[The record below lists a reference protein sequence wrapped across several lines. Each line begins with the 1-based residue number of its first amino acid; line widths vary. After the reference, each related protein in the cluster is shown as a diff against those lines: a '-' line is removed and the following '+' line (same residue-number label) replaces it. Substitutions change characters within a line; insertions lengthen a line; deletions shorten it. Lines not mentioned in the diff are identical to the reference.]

1 MRKRTKFLVIAI
13 AAVLVLTVGLATT
26 AFATGSSDDEGAG
39 EQALTANG
47 DELVLASE
55 GEEQQGPCHRFMD
68 KVLEKLGVTEE
79 ELIDAINEARSEMID
94 EWVEQRVNDALADGL
109 INEDEAAAILEW
121 WQNRPEALENLAPL
135 ACLQLRNT
143 WRHQR
148 LQRPGPQRLPPR
160 ECVLVRICDQRL
172 DGTITSVSE
181 ETSTIVLDVGEESE
195 VSFQYTS
202 NTKFILQ
209 GVIAIEE
216 GQTATAWCWEDDEG
230 NLTAKIVRIG
240 LP

>member
-47 DELVLASE
+47 EGLVLASE
-55 GEEQQGPCHRFMD
+55 GEEQQGPCQRFVD
-68 KVLEKLGVTEE
+68 KVLDKLGVTKEQ
-79 ELIDAINEARSEMID
+79 LIGAINEARSEMCD

-121 WQNRPEALENLAPL
+121 WQNRPEALENLGPL

-143 WRHQR
+143 RRHQR
-148 LQRPGPQRLPPR
+148 LQCLGPQQLPPR
-160 ECVLVRICDQRL
+160 ECFLVRICDQRL
-172 DGTITSVSE
+172 NGTITSVSE
-181 ETSTIVLDVGEESE
+181 ETSTIVLDVGEDNE

-202 NTKFILQ
+202 NTTFVLR
-209 GVIAIEE
+209 GVTAIEE
-216 GQTATAWCWEDDEG
+216 GQTAIAWCWEDADG